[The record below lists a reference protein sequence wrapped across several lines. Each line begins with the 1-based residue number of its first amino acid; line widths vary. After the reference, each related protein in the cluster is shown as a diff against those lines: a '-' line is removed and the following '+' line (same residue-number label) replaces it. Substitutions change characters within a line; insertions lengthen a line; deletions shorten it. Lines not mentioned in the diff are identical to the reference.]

1 MTSLIIMI
9 EDYGLNSY
17 CTVAL
22 LCVLV
27 HIVIKTVPE
36 SY

>member
-9 EDYGLNSY
+9 EDYGVDSY

-22 LCVLV
+22 LC
-27 HIVIKTVPE
+27 ITAY

>member
-22 LCVLV
+22 LCV
-27 HIVIKTVPE
+27 
-36 SY
+36 